1 LKLIFSRYTIVHFL
15 VLSEQ
20 NIARFVVGSSVL
32 IVIDRPQIAQ
42 RTEDDHLLSSDQVRR
57 RGRVGLFVGTLP
69 AFERRVRKGEIA
81 FGARLQFGNLA
92 AKQVSGTRARRTQI
106 ETGLVNDRVTDNP
119 FRYLN
124 WTVGG
129 DSVIR
134 KQDAVTVFYSVA
146 SGDVGYYV
154 AKDFLYSKI
163 ADISD

>member
-1 LKLIFSRYTIVHFL
+1 MTPFLGCLKLIFSRCTVVHFL

-57 RGRVGLFVGTLP
+57 RGRVGLFVGMLP

-92 AKQVSGTRARRTQI
+92 AKQVSGTRARARAGHKSKRAWLT
-106 ETGLVNDRVTDNP
+106 
-119 FRYLN
+119 
-124 WTVGG
+124 TV
-129 DSVIR
+129 SPIIR
-134 KQDAVTVFYSVA
+134 L
-146 SGDVGYYV
+146 G
-154 AKDFLYSKI
+154 I
-163 ADISD
+163 